1 LSVFLV
7 FVRRFTRR
15 TTVLATHRW
24 FFTQNSVAAKRDLL
38 PHALSLHATSVLL
51 LVHLFRG

>member
-1 LSVFLV
+1 
-7 FVRRFTRR
+7 VRRFTRR